1 MAIAL
6 DHAGMLIEIV
16 GFVMKSYTTKALEFP
31 LDSYKP
37 SLAKEG
43 CTVRRILYR
52 LSMFALYAG
61 PFCTGITGV
70 ANAETQFEFSQSAQ
84 VVGAITA
91 SVRGDGG
98 TGLLPASHFTGGNHV
113 EMSARAQGAG
123 EIIVRIRGPRG
134 FNLFYNLELDPL
146 IPKSIFIKFVPSDH
160 ETNGQTSYSET
171 DGGNRINAVVGFN
184 TNGFTGQ
191 LSLSAS
197 CSGSLTECS
206 VILDDVFGNDF
217 QTVAVANGN
226 ACCGPGHG
234 RLGASSVLDVEQ
246 DE

>member
-1 MAIAL
+1 MRKILSGLSVVA
-6 DHAGMLIEIV
+6 MYV
-16 GFVMKSYTTKALEFP
+16 GLLWTAM
-31 LDSYKP
+31 
-37 SLAKEG
+37 
-43 CTVRRILYR
+43 
-52 LSMFALYAG
+52 
-61 PFCTGITGV
+61 TGV

-91 SVRGDGG
+91 SVRGDGV
-98 TGLLPASHFTGGNHV
+98 TGQLPASHFTGGNNI
-113 EMSARAQGAG
+113 EMSASAQGAG

-146 IPKSIFIKFVPSDH
+146 IPKSIFIRFVPSDH

-197 CSGSLTECS
+197 CSGSLTECR
-206 VILDDVFGNDF
+206 VILDDVHGNDF
-217 QTVAVANGN
+217 QTVEVANGN

-234 RLGASSVLDVEQ
+234 RLRASSDLDVKQVE
-246 DE
+246 